1 MGNSERPKTADAL
14 PPADLLP
21 ILRRSGILTDRQYA
35 EVRAKVLKG
44 EYPRA
49 STALAE
55 RLVVEEVLTEFQA
68 KRLLRNKTR
77 GFIIGRYVV
86 LDRLGEGGM
95 GRVFRAQHQLMG
107 RIVALKLIAS
117 LGASD
122 KRSVARFQREMRL
135 MGRLDHPNVVRA
147 FDADQIGEVFYIAM
161 EYVAGQG
168 LDRMLKT
175 RGPLPLAEVVD
186 YVAQAALGLSHAHD
200 RGIIH
205 RDVKPSNLLV
215 NEERQV
221 KVLDLGLGAL
231 MEAERQ
237 ASFATADGYA
247 VGTIDY
253 MSPEQASGRDLDG
266 RSDLF
271 SLGCTMYHLLTG
283 RLPFPGETAL
293 ERLGRRIKEQ
303 PIPISDI
310 LPGLPP
316 RLLLVLDKLL
326 ARRPEDRFQTAA
338 EAAEALRDISGS
350 TIVTAPSSRFPS
362 SEEPRP
368 SVIGTGE
375 SSTPAP
381 EVVPPRLPP
390 GIPRRARLVP
400 WARPV
405 SRPAARPAR
414 TARLAHMIAF
424 GAGLALGSL
433 AAISIARYLW

>member
-1 MGNSERPKTADAL
+1 MGTSERSKTADAV

-21 ILRRSGILTDRQYA
+21 VLRRSGILTDRQYE

-49 STALAE
+49 PTALAE

-117 LGASD
+117 LGVSD

-168 LDRMLKT
+168 LDRMVKT
-175 RGPLPLAEVVD
+175 RGPLPLDEVVD
-186 YVAQAALGLSHAHD
+186 YVAQAALGLGHAHD

-253 MSPEQASGRDLDG
+253 MSPEQASGRELDG

-283 RLPFPGETAL
+283 RFPFPGETAL
-293 ERLGRRIKEQ
+293 ERLGRRIKEP

-310 LPGLPP
+310 LHGLPP

-326 ARRPEDRFQTAA
+326 ARLPEDRFQTAA
-338 EAAEALRDISGS
+338 EAAEALRDIAGS
-350 TIVTAPSSRFPS
+350 TIVTPPSSRSPS

-368 SVIGTGE
+368 SVFGTGAP
-375 SSTPAP
+375 STPAP

-390 GIPRRARLVP
+390 DIPRRARLVP
-400 WARPV
+400 WAG
-405 SRPAARPAR
+405 SLSCLAARPAR
-414 TARLAHMIAF
+414 NARLALMIAF
-424 GAGLALGSL
+424 GTGLALGSL